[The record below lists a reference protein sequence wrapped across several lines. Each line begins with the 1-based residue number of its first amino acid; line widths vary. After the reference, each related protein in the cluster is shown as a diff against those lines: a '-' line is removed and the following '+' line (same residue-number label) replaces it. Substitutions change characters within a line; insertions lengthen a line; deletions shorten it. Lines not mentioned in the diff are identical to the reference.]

1 MIINIKFDKDL
12 ELNESI
18 KITLE
23 KEEKK
28 NIEVVWL
35 KQVWFALMK

>member
-23 KEEKK
+23 EYRK
-28 NIEVVWL
+28 
-35 KQVWFALMK
+35 WFG